1 MKPQNEIIFD
11 SRALENLLEES
22 DPPVLIGFFKI
33 FLDHTITLWGN
44 AEVAADNGDWSK
56 VSALAHSIKS
66 SSRSLG
72 ANALGA
78 AMLTI
83 EQATADNNPAPN
95 QVRSASE
102 LVEKTRK
109 AIEEHMTML
118 QERMSCE

>member
-1 MKPQNEIIFD
+1 MKPQNENIFD
-11 SRALENLLEES
+11 HRALEILLEES
-22 DPPVLIGFFKI
+22 DPTVLIGFFQI

-44 AEVAADNGDWSK
+44 AEVAAGNGDWSK

-72 ANALGA
+72 ANALSA

-83 EQATADNNPAPN
+83 EQTTADNSPAPN
-95 QVRSASE
+95 QVKSASE
-102 LVEKTRK
+102 LIEQTRK

-118 QERMSCE
+118 QERLPGE